1 MTTTSTSTPAA
12 ETAPTTAP
20 VDDSALVADL
30 ESLLAGASEPTTSTP
45 APAAAPATPAP
56 APQDAEAIPPDLE
69 AQLVAQAKGRQAERA
84 AREPVV
90 QMQAQIEQMRAELA
104 RAPGLT
110 AIAAAVQAKD
120 PAALA
125 SALRAANLDPDAVQQ
140 LATRAK
146 LAPPQADVMASAI
159 EQAVTKALERAGVV
173 QQQQPQQQAP
183 APAGDPR
190 AAIDAYSAYIEAAP
204 ERFPLQAAMGS
215 YSGPAAIHFI
225 RERLLGQGV
234 PSVEV
239 DALPYGHVAAMFE
252 AHLAATRPRLS
263 QPSGAQPASGEPV
276 SQPPGAPSASGGP
289 RSSATPTALTNGHA
303 ADVTRAAPRTKREID
318 LELER
323 ELDQMMRGA

>member
-1 MTTTSTSTPAA
+1 MTITSTPAA

-20 VDDSALVADL
+20 ADDSALVADL

-56 APQDAEAIPPDLE
+56 APQDAETIPPDLE
-69 AQLVAQAKGRQAERA
+69 AQLVASAKSRQAERA
-84 AREPVV
+84 AREPV
-90 QMQAQIEQMRAELA
+90 EQVGARLAKLEAELA

-110 AIAAAVQAKD
+110 AISAAVAAKD

-125 SALRAANLDPDAVQQ
+125 SALRAANIDPDAVQQ

-146 LAPPQADVMASAI
+146 LAPPPADVMASAI

-173 QQQQPQQQAP
+173 QQQRQADP
-183 APAGDPR
+183 APNPSET
-190 AAIDAYSAYIEAAP
+190 IDAFVAYIGGAP
-204 ERFPLQAAMGS
+204 ERFPLQAAMGE
-215 YSGPAAIHFI
+215 YAGPAVVRFVQ
-225 RERLLGQGV
+225 ERLLKNGV
-234 PSVEV
+234 TPDEV
-239 DALPYGHVAAMFE
+239 DALPLEKVAAMFE

-263 QPSGAQPASGEPV
+263 QPSGAQPASGEPA

-303 ADVTRAAPRTKREID
+303 ADVTRALPRTKREID

>member
-1 MTTTSTSTPAA
+1 MMTISTPAA

-20 VDDSALVADL
+20 ADDSALVADL
-30 ESLLAGASEPTTSTP
+30 ESLLAGASEPPTTTTP
-45 APAAAPATPAP
+45 APAAAPAMPAP

-84 AREPVV
+84 AREPV
-90 QMQAQIEQMRAELA
+90 EQMRAELAQVRAELA

-110 AIAAAVQAKD
+110 AISAAVASKD

-125 SALRAANLDPDAVQQ
+125 SALRSAGLDPDAVQQ
-140 LATRAK
+140 LSTRAK

-159 EQAVTKALERAGVV
+159 EQAVSKALERAGVV
-173 QQQQPQQQAP
+173 QQRQQAP
-183 APAGDPR
+183 APASDPSETLG
-190 AAIDAYSAYIEAAP
+190 AYTSYIGAAP
-204 ERFPLQAAMGS
+204 ERFPLQAAMGD
-215 YSGPAAIHFI
+215 YAGPAVVHFV
-225 RERLLGQGV
+225 RERLIKNGV
-234 PSVEV
+234 TPDEV
-239 DALPYGHVAAMFE
+239 DALPFDKVAAMFE
-252 AHLAATRPRLS
+252 THLAQSRPRLS
-263 QPSGAQPASGEPV
+263 QPSGAQPASGEPA
-276 SQPPGAPSASGGP
+276 SQPPGASSASGGP